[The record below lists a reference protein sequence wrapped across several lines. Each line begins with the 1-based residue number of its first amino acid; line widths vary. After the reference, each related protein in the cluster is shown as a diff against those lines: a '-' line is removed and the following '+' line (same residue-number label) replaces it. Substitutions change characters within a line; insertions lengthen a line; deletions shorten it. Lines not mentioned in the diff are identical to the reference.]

1 MFTLHGAAE
10 LSAGLLVRVPLEKFG
25 AVGTSRDVTGRGSIG
40 MGPKPLF
47 QGKNSDNSWG
57 SYMTSGEKNVGNIF
71 GEHVV
76 LVVFVDLFWG
86 QKNLLMPIGGN
97 DHR

>member
-40 MGPKPLF
+40 MGQKPLF
-47 QGKNSDNSWG
+47 QGKNWDNSWG
-57 SYMTSGEKNVGNIF
+57 RDMTSGEKNVGNIF

-76 LVVFVDLFWG
+76 LVVF
-86 QKNLLMPIGGN
+86 LLTYLGPKKPLDAEKGE
-97 DHR
+97 